1 MPTPTTTGP
10 RSVIVALGFAT
21 TVAMWAIGYTCM
33 TGPGL
38 IVGEA
43 LFIIELLAIVGGGF
57 FAGKVL
63 GSAKAGLWVGGV
75 SATVNLLIIG
85 SLLSDRGPSAV
96 AWVVGLYVVSIVLCG
111 LGAVVGCR
119 FSTQRTLPSATS
131 LFSIITATT
140 VFLLLITGGLVTGL
154 EAGLAV
160 PDWPNSFGHN
170 MLLYPLSEMT
180 EGIYYEH
187 AHRLYGM
194 LVGLSSIALLA
205 IIFLHD
211 RRTWVR
217 LLMTALFVMVCVQG
231 LMGGLRV
238 TGTLTLDQEGLQP
251 SVVLAIVHG
260 VFGQLIFAGFCWL
273 AVATSRAWNQPEAR
287 WSIGPAPLALV
298 GALFIQL
305 VLGACYRHLQVPATE
320 TTSAHHPMGPLVGHL
335 TFSVVVM
342 LLSVFVGLRTMKL
355 AEHRLPKALG
365 HAVLGFVGLQFILGV
380 GALGAVL
387 MRQSGEFS
395 ILEVILTSAHQAN
408 GALMLGT
415 AAALAALLMKKRPI

>member
-1 MPTPTTTGP
+1 MTAPTTTGP

-38 IVGEA
+38 VVGEA
-43 LFIIELLAIVGGGF
+43 LFVIELLAIVGGGF

-85 SLLSDRGPSAV
+85 SLLSDGGGTAA
-96 AWVVGLYVVSIVLCG
+96 AWILGLYGVSIVLG
-111 LGAVVGCR
+111 GFGAIVGCR
-119 FSTQRTLPSATS
+119 LSTQRTLPSATS
-131 LFSIITATT
+131 LFSIITAAT

-194 LVGLSSIALLA
+194 LVGLSSIALLV

-217 LLMTALFVMVCVQG
+217 LLMMALFVMVCIQG

-251 SVVLAIVHG
+251 SVLLAIVHG
-260 VFGQLIFAGFCWL
+260 VFGQLVFAGFCWL
-273 AVATSRAWNQPEAR
+273 AVATSQAWNKPEAR
-287 WSIGPAPLALV
+287 WSIGPAPCALAV
-298 GALFIQL
+298 ALFIQL

-320 TTSAHHPMGPLVGHL
+320 TTAAHHPMGPLVGHL
-335 TFSVVVM
+335 SFSIVVM
-342 LLSVFVGLRTMKL
+342 LLSVFVGFRAMKL

-365 HAVLGFVGLQFILGV
+365 HSVLGFVGLQFFLGV

-387 MRQSGEFS
+387 MRQAGEFS
-395 ILEVILTSAHQAN
+395 IWEVIFTSAHQAN

-415 AAALAALLMKKRPI
+415 AVALASLLIQKRPI